1 MIMNMACKKMAK
13 NNDKIVVYLLY
24 KINNLFFKQI
34 LLYKLN

>member
-1 MIMNMACKKMAK
+1 MIMSMICKKMAK
-13 NNDKIVVYLLY
+13 INDKIVVYLIY

>member
-1 MIMNMACKKMAK
+1 MVYKQMAK

>member
-1 MIMNMACKKMAK
+1 MVYKQMAK

-34 LLYKLN
+34 LLYKLNLN